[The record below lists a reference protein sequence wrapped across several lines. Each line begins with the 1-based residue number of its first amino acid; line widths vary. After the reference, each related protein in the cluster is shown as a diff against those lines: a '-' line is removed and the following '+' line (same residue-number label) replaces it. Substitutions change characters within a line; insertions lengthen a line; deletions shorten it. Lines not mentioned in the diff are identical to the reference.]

1 MGNQFKSKFEECTQ
15 DEDFLVNTFEWGSEC
30 EVSYDNQPT
39 RGLVEFDGDQLGRK
53 ILGCGLAVVAWSAG
67 RRHLERAAVAGTLAL
82 QRT

>member
-15 DEDFLVNTFEWGSEC
+15 GEDFLVNTFKWGSEC

-53 ILGCGLAVVAWSAG
+53 ILG
-67 RRHLERAAVAGTLAL
+67 
-82 QRT
+82 